1 MSDCRAL
8 YVEEAIIGAVKLL
21 LSGRVNEILGEV
33 EFSLPLIEF
42 GGYEGG
48 LSVAP
53 VISLSTSERTEKE
66 RIIRLDAYAL
76 TITFALPDMPESELY
91 CYAYAAA
98 VDRAVA
104 EDTALGGVISRA
116 VVVGKKYIPP
126 KKVHCG
132 DGWEVVLSLRVT
144 IEGGGND
151 Y

>member
-8 YVEEAIIGAVKLL
+8 FVEEAITGAVKRLL
-21 LSGRVNEILGEV
+21 TGRVNEIFGEA

-48 LSVAP
+48 SAVVP
-53 VISLSTSERTEKE
+53 VISLSTSERNEKE
-66 RIIRLDAYAL
+66 RIIQLDAYAL
-76 TITFALPDMPESELY
+76 TITFTLPETLESELY

-98 VDRAVA
+98 VDRALG
-104 EDTALGGVISRA
+104 EDPALGGAVSRA
-116 VVVGKKYIPP
+116 VLMGKKYIPP
-126 KKVHCG
+126 KKAHCG